1 MVILI
6 AGSPLDDPIFG
17 RRKQVAQP
25 KPHEELDN
33 GSGQGAVNPSGSPL
47 SPSNDIVKIGNGEYK
62 SSTLLPS
69 DRMWIIYSTLSH
81 LSAHIRKDVN
91 CNHASFS

>member
-6 AGSPLDDPIFG
+6 AGSALDDPIFG

-33 GSGQGAVNPSGSPL
+33 GSGQGSVNPSGSPM
-47 SPSNDIVKIGNGEYK
+47 SPSNEIVKIGNGENK
-62 SSTLLPS
+62 SS
-69 DRMWIIYSTLSH
+69 STWQ
-81 LSAHIRKDVN
+81 IVD
-91 CNHASFS
+91 C